1 MPSRRVFLKNA
12 AVAAAVLSSSA
23 IAAAELAQSESAS
36 AAASPKATPHAV
48 PAAPRPSPA
57 PSPGPSRL
65 ARELASS
72 LQRDLPAARLSDSMT
87 EKIASDINDN
97 FIINK
102 TFRNQKNRAL
112 PPPDFMFVAE
122 EGEQA

>member
-12 AVAAAVLSSSA
+12 AVAAAALSTSA
-23 IAAAELAQSESAS
+23 IAAAQLAQGET
-36 AAASPKATPHAV
+36 AAAATSPKATPRAV
-48 PAAPRPSPA
+48 PAAPRPSPT
-57 PSPGPSRL
+57 PSPGPSKL
-65 ARELASS
+65 ARELAGS
-72 LQRDLPAARLSDSMT
+72 LQRDLPAAHLSDSMT

-97 FIINK
+97 LVINK